1 MIEDNTPPEL
11 IAPPGKP
18 WLTWFMGLVFISG
31 ILIWWMGPG
40 LVRKGN
46 AWMAGHHAQKA
57 TDWME
62 KQEWMQAYQS
72 LEKARGWKPDHPRL
86 LRVLTDFLIATQGDT
101 ATILHHLRMI
111 EMMGQ
116 ITEAD
121 LIKMGQIHV
130 QQSDAASALA
140 ALAKLPN
147 KAREARPAM
156 EIYANIYR
164 LQGRP
169 QLAEDTLRRAL
180 NLDKD
185 DPMCRLRL
193 ALMDQSAAFGEMREQ
208 ARQSLWQ
215 LTTGKDKAALLAIDH
230 LARDMKLTPPEA
242 DKLVESIESHP
253 DKTDEARFTV
263 LTGLLRTRPEK
274 KKDIFATDLARMQT
288 LTAETLGPSLV
299 WLLREKQPQH
309 IVSFRPREFFTK
321 SSQLIQPYLQAL
333 GDLGRWEEVDKLLS
347 RPAGMPISSAFIAF
361 WRAKATRNLDTE
373 TTRVRQHL
381 ATAYEATGHG
391 RDGAIATA
399 AAALAEESGVWDIA
413 ALFYEGL
420 AEHQP
425 KMELTMLQKVHEMAM
440 RSRDSDAVLK
450 SSARLL
456 ALRPENRRFVMDE
469 LYLHL
474 VCGKEIELRRLKL
487 DRPESSQ
494 LSDEDRL
501 CLALAAYRFGDLN
514 ELREHLATISDPL
527 TLRPGQR
534 AVHAGLLTISGQ
546 VGRAYQIAEQVPTLL
561 LLKEEARFLQ
571 RAL

>member
-11 IAPPGKP
+11 IAPRSKP
-18 WLTWFMGLVFISG
+18 WLTWFMGLVFMAG
-31 ILIWWMGPG
+31 ILSWWMGPG
-40 LVRKGN
+40 LVRRGN

-57 TDWME
+57 ADWIE
-62 KQEWMQAYQS
+62 KKEWMQAYQS
-72 LEKARGWKPDHPRL
+72 LEKARNWKPDHPRL
-86 LRVLTDFLIATQGDT
+86 LRALTDFLIATQGEP

-130 QQSDAASALA
+130 QQSDTTSALA
-140 ALAKLPN
+140 ALAKLPA
-147 KAREARPAM
+147 KTREARPAM

-164 LQGRP
+164 LQGQP

-193 ALMDQSAAFGEMREQ
+193 ALLDQGAAFGEMREQ

-215 LTTGKDKAALLAIDH
+215 LSTGKDQAALLAIDH
-230 LARDMKLTPPEA
+230 LARDLKLTPPEA
-242 DKLVESIESHP
+242 DKLVECIEAHP
-253 DKTDEARFTV
+253 GKTDEARFTV

-274 KKDIFATDLARMQT
+274 KQEVFTAELERMQT
-288 LTAETLGPSLV
+288 LSTETLGPSLI

-309 IVSFRPREFFTK
+309 IVAFRPREFFTK

-373 TTRVRQHL
+373 MTRVRQHL

-391 RDGAIATA
+391 RDGPIATA

-413 ALFYEGL
+413 AQFYEGL
-420 AEHQP
+420 AQHQP
-425 KMELTMLQKVHEMAM
+425 KAQLTMLEKVHEMAM
-440 RSRDSDAVLK
+440 RSRDSDAVLE

-456 ALRPENRRFVMDE
+456 ALRPENRRFVTDE

-474 VCGKEIELRRLKL
+474 VCGKEIELHRLKL
-487 DRPESSQ
+487 ETSTNNQ
-494 LSDEDRL
+494 LTDEDRL
-501 CLALAAYRFGDLN
+501 CLALVAYRFGDLN

-561 LLKEEARFLQ
+561 LLKEEARFLK

>member
-11 IAPPGKP
+11 IAPASKP
-18 WLTWFMGLVFISG
+18 WLTWFMGIVFLGG
-31 ILIWWMGPG
+31 ILSWWMGPG

-46 AWMAGHHAQKA
+46 AWMAGHHAQTA
-57 TDWME
+57 SVWME
-62 KQEWMQAYQS
+62 KKEWMQAYQS
-72 LEKARGWKPDHPRL
+72 LEKARGWKADHPRL
-86 LRVLTDFLIATQGDT
+86 LRVLTDFLIATQGDP

-111 EMMGQ
+111 EMTGQ

-121 LIKMGQIHV
+121 LLKMGQIYV
-130 QQSDAASALA
+130 QQADANGALD
-140 ALAKLPN
+140 ALEKLSPG
-147 KAREARPAM
+147 AREARPAM

-180 NLDKD
+180 ASDKN

-193 ALMDQSAAFGEMREQ
+193 ALLDQSAAFAEIREQ
-208 ARQSLWQ
+208 SRQSLWQ
-215 LTTGKDKAALLAIDH
+215 LTTGKDQAALLAIDH
-230 LARDMKLTPPEA
+230 LARDMKLSPPEA
-242 DKLVESIESHP
+242 DQLFECIESHP
-253 DKTDEARFTV
+253 GKTDETRFTV
-263 LTGLLRTRPEK
+263 LTGLLKTRPEK
-274 KKDIFATDLARMQT
+274 KKEVFDTELQRMQT

-309 IVSFRPREFFTK
+309 IVAFRPREFFIK
-321 SSQLIQPYLQAL
+321 SSQLIQLYLQAL

-347 RPAGMPISSAFIAF
+347 RPAGMPVSSAFVAF

-381 ATAYEATGHG
+381 ATVYEATGHG
-391 RDGAIATA
+391 RDAAIASS
-399 AAALAEESGVWDIA
+399 AAALAEEAGAWDIA
-413 ALFYEGL
+413 AQFYEGL

-425 KMELTMLQKVHEMAM
+425 RTQLAMLEKVHEMAM
-440 RSRDSDAVLK
+440 RSRDSDAVLE

-456 ALRPENRRFVMDE
+456 ALRPENRRFITDE

-487 DRPESSQ
+487 ETATSSQ
-494 LSDEDRL
+494 LTDEDRL
-501 CLALAAYRFGDLN
+501 CLALVAYRFGDLN
-514 ELREHLATISDPL
+514 ELREHLATIRDPF

-546 VGRAYQIAEQVPTLL
+546 VGRAYQIAEQVPSLL